1 MDYQRRI
8 IDQSLD
14 ELMPGLSA
22 IALDGAKGV
31 GKTAT
36 GLQRANTVFDLS
48 VPSQQ
53 QVVAA
58 DIGLVSRA
66 NEPVFIDE
74 WQLLPEVWGE
84 VKRAV
89 DR

>member
-1 MDYQRRI
+1 MSPGILGNVDYQRRI

-48 VPSQQ
+48 GLFTIGR
-53 QVVAA
+53 VV
-58 DIGLVSRA
+58 GV
-66 NEPVFIDE
+66 
-74 WQLLPEVWGE
+74 
-84 VKRAV
+84 
-89 DR
+89 